1 MTKSTFQRLKMCLMV
16 SIIGVSLPSSAYASS
31 FGLQAGIITEN
42 FPAGVQLELD
52 TTDHSSI
59 ELGASALLIFG
70 AGYKYFW
77 NTTDH
82 SGLFSE
88 ATVSTHFLA
97 PAFAGTFQQGYRWM
111 LDATTEFEIKGG
123 MSIVGIENT
132 TTNTTYPSTSQTS
145 WSVLPIPAFGIR
157 IGFRF

>member
-1 MTKSTFQRLKMCLMV
+1 MLKITQKITRILIV
-16 SIIGVSLPSSAYASS
+16 GTAGILLGSSANASS
-31 FGLQAGIITEN
+31 FGLQTGIITEN

-59 ELGASALLIFG
+59 ELGASALLIVG

-88 ATVSTHFLA
+88 ASVATHLLF

-111 LDATTEFEIKGG
+111 LDPTTEFEVKGG
-123 MSIVGIENT
+123 MSIVGWGSYPMGPAN
-132 TTNTTYPSTSQTS
+132 YPSPSQVQ
-145 WSVLPIPAFGIR
+145 WSVFPVPAFGIR